1 MSSEIGSGKNIRVSQ
16 LMVRQ
21 DMPSP
26 SDEEK
31 KLALRK
37 DHLFHDI
44 AE

>member
-1 MSSEIGSGKNIRVSQ
+1 MSREIGSGKNIKVSQ

-26 SDEEK
+26 SYEEK